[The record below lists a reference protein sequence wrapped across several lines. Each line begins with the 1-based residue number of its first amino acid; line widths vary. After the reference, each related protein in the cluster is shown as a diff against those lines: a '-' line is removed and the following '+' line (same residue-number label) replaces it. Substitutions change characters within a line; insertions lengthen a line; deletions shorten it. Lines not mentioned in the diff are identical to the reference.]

1 MSNESQVALLSCERV
16 FNELQF
22 RALRSSTPK
31 ASLEE
36 LLVIG
41 DGYLIRN
48 NERAIARVPEYG
60 ALSAAI
66 SKTTN
71 DKLKQTLYEASLMQ
85 ADAPVDV
92 LYQVFS
98 SDDKTD
104 EGKRLKLTVLKNP
117 SIPVSV
123 MIDAFRGADIKSML
137 AAVQNPALP
146 VDYLH
151 EAVNHH
157 YDIIVEGAIKNHS
170 IDAKSLDWV
179 LRQRSEKFIPTVLRN
194 PAVPHSYLERFSSSA
209 DVNILKAIVSNESTP
224 ESVLRSLLDSCN
236 QKKGKNA
243 FSMSDS
249 KELPHIRQKAYSH
262 KNWTLTLDDV
272 KSSMHVGHELRAAS
286 LNPGVNQDFIEA
298 ARSLKRDSFEYFAI
312 QSQDVRFLINEVNG
326 KKIDSKA
333 CLTGLMNPINIAS
346 LKEDEVN
353 WILKK
358 RPSPERA
365 FIMTNVTRRLDLP
378 YELRVKAM
386 AKAIHDLSYSVA
398 NSNDVAVFNYYL
410 KAGLDSLG
418 DLREC
423 KSEIIGALDNAGI
436 SLNDSYREYILS
448 ELLNSSARAL
458 TTQIIEKKSTSRRML

>member
-1 MSNESQVALLSCERV
+1 MSDAQQVALLECDRV
-16 FNELQF
+16 FNELHF
-22 RALRSSTPK
+22 RALRSSTPE

-36 LLVIG
+36 LLTIG
-41 DGYLIRN
+41 DGCLIRN
-48 NERAIARVPEYG
+48 NERAITRVPRY
-60 ALSAAI
+60 AVLSEAI
-66 SKTTN
+66 NKTTSH
-71 DKLKQTLYEASLMQ
+71 KLKQTLYEASLVQ
-85 ADAPVDV
+85 ADAPLDV
-92 LYQVFS
+92 LYAVFTS
-98 SDDKTD
+98 EDKTN
-104 EGKRLKLTVLKNP
+104 EAERLRLAVLKNP

-123 MIDAFRGADIKSML
+123 MIDAYRGADIKQIF
-137 AAVQNPALP
+137 AVTQNPALP
-146 VDYLH
+146 VEFLH

-157 YDIIVEGAIKNHS
+157 YDFIVEGAIKNPS
-170 IDAKSLDWV
+170 INPESLEWV

-209 DVNILKAIVSNESTP
+209 DVNILKAIVSNEATP
-224 ESVLRSLLDSCN
+224 EGILRSLLDSCN

-243 FSMSDS
+243 FSMSGS

-272 KSSMHVGHELRAAS
+272 RSSMHAGYELRAAS
-286 LNPGVNQDFIEA
+286 LNPSVNQDFIEA

-312 QSQDVRFLINEVNG
+312 QSQDAIFLINEVDR
-326 KKIDSKA
+326 KKLDSKA

-346 LKEDEVN
+346 LKEDEVK
-353 WILKK
+353 WIFKK

-378 YELRVKAM
+378 YELRVKAI
-386 AKAIHDLSYSVA
+386 AKSIHDLSYSVA
-398 NSNDVAVFNYYL
+398 NSNDVAVFNYYI

-423 KSEIIGALDNAGI
+423 KGEIIDALDNAGI
-436 SLNDSYREYILS
+436 SLHDSYREYILS

-458 TTQIIEKKSTSRRML
+458 TTHIIENKSTSRRML